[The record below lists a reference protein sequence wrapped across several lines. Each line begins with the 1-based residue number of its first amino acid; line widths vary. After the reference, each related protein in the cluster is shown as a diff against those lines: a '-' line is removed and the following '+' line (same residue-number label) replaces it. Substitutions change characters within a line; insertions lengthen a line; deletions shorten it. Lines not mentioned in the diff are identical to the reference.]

1 MTDATPMTDST
12 LATDTF
18 TLHRGT
24 RPLLL
29 SLPHVGTELP
39 AGLRPRLV
47 DRALALEDTDWH
59 LERLYAFA
67 RALGASVLVPRYSR
81 YLVDLNRPPENAP
94 MYPGINNT
102 GLCPTTFFTGQPL
115 YRAGQAPEAAEVT
128 ERVAQYW
135 QPYHA
140 ALAAELA
147 RLQAQHGPGSG
158 PVVLFDGHS
167 IQSVLPWLFDGQL
180 PDLNLGTASGNSCAP
195 ALRQALGQ
203 VLAGQSAYTQ
213 VVDGRFKGGYITR
226 HYGQPEAGIHAVQLE
241 MCWRCYMDE
250 APPFAWHDGRAAAVQ
265 PLLLQLV
272 QVMLDFTR

>member
-1 MTDATPMTDST
+1 MTTVEPFSFRA
-12 LATDTF
+12 
-18 TLHRGT
+18 GK
-24 RPLLL
+24 RPLLI
-29 SLPHVGTELP
+29 SMPHAGTHLPP
-39 AGLRPRLV
+39 
-47 DRALALEDTDWH
+47 ALAARFTAEARRVPDTDWH

-81 YLVDLNRPPENAP
+81 YLVDLNCPPENAP
-94 MYPGINNT
+94 MYPDVNNT

-115 YRAGQAPEAAEVT
+115 YRAGQAPQPAEMT
-128 ERVAQYW
+128 ERVKNYW
-135 QPYHA
+135 QPYHD

-147 RLQAQHGPGSG
+147 RLRAQQGPGSG
-158 PVVLFDGHS
+158 RVVLFDGHS

-180 PDLNLGTASGNSCAP
+180 PDLNLGTAGGNSCAP

-241 MCWRCYMDE
+241 MCWRCYMDD
-250 APPFAWHDGRAAAVQ
+250 APPFAWHDARSAAVQ
-265 PLLLQLV
+265 PLLVQLV
-272 QVMLDFTR
+272 QAMLDFTA